1 MVAGEDANVTVFDPS
16 EQWVVDRHA
25 LASRSMNTPYDGRTL
40 SGRVRATVAK
50 GHLVVD
56 EGRLT

>member
-1 MVAGEDANVTVFDPS
+1 MLAGEDANVTVFDPGV
-16 EQWVVDRHA
+16 QWVVDRTR
-25 LASRSMNTPYDGRTL
+25 LASRSMNTPYEGRAMT
-40 SGRVRATVAK
+40 GRVRATIAK